1 MSLAGAAANGGGAD
15 LSLPRRRLYGCL
27 TLAASTLA
35 AMAVL
40 EIALRLFYPQVTLS
54 PRWAYSPQ
62 YCTTAYP
69 GARMVHERAGRWRFV
84 YTINAD
90 RNRGPRLPLPRRDAK
105 PLIVVLGDSYS
116 FGAGVA
122 DGEVYAEVLER
133 ELHSAAHVLNLAVG
147 GWGLTQEIRRYYDF
161 GALYDPRVVI
171 LQFSAN
177 DPEDNLKCP
186 VAELRDGRF
195 VFHDSHAGLFRIK
208 DLLSRSL
215 IQKSQVYN
223 LVRDRLYRLAAGRVI
238 AESRSRLAAGD
249 AGSSRLDEAHHARLL
264 EAFARDLNAR
274 GVRLVLV
281 TVNGQLRQF
290 PGIEETVERLES
302 DGLLRFVDAADWL
315 QGEGDY
321 ASPEGHLWGARA
333 HRVLGE
339 RLAGMIAS
347 DLESGPGRRPDRSG
361 TLRHQ
366 EGD

>member
-1 MSLAGAAANGGGAD
+1 LRTAGVTGEDTG

-27 TLAASTLA
+27 ALAAASLGA
-35 AMAVL
+35 IAVL

-69 GARMVHERAGRWRFV
+69 DARMVHERPGRWRFV

-90 RNRGPRLPLPRRDAK
+90 RNRGPRLFLPRNDSK

-116 FGAGVA
+116 FGVGVA
-122 DGEVYAEVLER
+122 DGEEYAEVLER
-133 ELHSAAHVLNLAVG
+133 DLHGAAHVLNLALG

-195 VFHDSHAGLFRIK
+195 VFHDSHAGVFRIK

-215 IQKSQVYN
+215 IQKSQIYN
-223 LVRDRLYRLAAGRVI
+223 LVRDRLYRLMAGRVI
-238 AESRSRLAAGD
+238 EKNRSRQAAGGAAV
-249 AGSSRLDEAHHARLL
+249 AGMDETNHARLL
-264 EAFARDLNAR
+264 EAFARDLHAR

-281 TVNGQLRQF
+281 TVNGQLREF
-290 PGIEETVERLES
+290 PRIEEKVEELES
-302 DGLLRFVDAADWL
+302 DGLLRFADAADWL
-315 QGEGDY
+315 EGEADY
-321 ASPEGHLWGARA
+321 ASPEGHLWGVRA
-333 HRVLGE
+333 HRVLGQ
-339 RLAGMIAS
+339 RLAEIVAA
-347 DLESGPGRRPDRSG
+347 DLTPGPAAAPGP
-361 TLRHQ
+361 
-366 EGD
+366 